1 MSFAPFSEIVSG
13 LDFFGMA
20 INTIPKAR
28 YFDNIKTM
36 RFTKSPTICIW
47 LSGFF
52 FFFSLYVTAPI
63 IAAYAQDLSSS
74 AFLTGITV
82 GAYGAAMMLVRIPIG
97 ILASIHGRRKRLIQ
111 IGLLTIVAGLV
122 MAFSGNPIL
131 LVVSRALLG
140 FGAGF
145 WVLYTVLFAS
155 YFPKEKVG
163 EAMSLITLAYA
174 APQIFAALFG
184 GLGAEHFGWLAPF
197 AIGVVSAIIAIIFIS
212 PVREIDIA
220 VHRWNLGRTRQIFSK
235 KLFVVSLIS
244 MVSFF
249 IAFATV
255 YGFTQSWAQEKLG
268 ATKQEL
274 GFILFSTIFFYVILL
289 RLAAK
294 IEKRFGAKRTLG
306 VGMLCIGLA
315 TAIIPVSGSILELIL
330 IQAFVGMGLGL
341 VYPITMAKSI
351 EGVEGHL
358 KDEAMGTYQSIYA
371 AGIFLGPIAGGII
384 ANQFGLSWIFIIM
397 GLFSIASI
405 PLLFFMVGS
414 KK

>member
-1 MSFAPFSEIVSG
+1 
-13 LDFFGMA
+13 
-20 INTIPKAR
+20 
-28 YFDNIKTM
+28 M
-36 RFTKSPTICIW
+36 RFVNSPTILIW

-63 IAAYAQDLSSS
+63 IAAYAQNLSSS

-97 ILASIHGRRKRLIQ
+97 ILASIHGRRKKLIQ
-111 IGLLTIVAGLV
+111 IGLLAIVAGLI

-140 FGAGF
+140 LGAGF

-184 GLGAEHFGWLAPF
+184 GIGAEHFGWLAPF
-197 AIGVVSAIIAIIFIS
+197 AIGIVSAIIAIILIS
-212 PVREIDIA
+212 QIKEIDISI
-220 VHRWNLGRTRQIFSK
+220 HRWSFKQTQQIFSK
-235 KLFVVSLIS
+235 KLFVVSIIS

-249 IAFATV
+249 IAFATI
-255 YGFTQSWAQEKLG
+255 YGFTQSWAQERLG

-274 GFILFSTIFFYVILL
+274 GFILFSTLFFYVILL
-289 RLAAK
+289 RLASR
-294 IEKRFGAKRTLG
+294 IEYRFGVKRTLG
-306 VGMLCIGLA
+306 VGMLLIGLA
-315 TAIIPVSGSILELIL
+315 TAAISMSGSILELIL

-351 EGVEGHL
+351 EGVGGHL
-358 KDEAMGTYQSIYA
+358 KDEAMGIYQSIYA
-371 AGIFLGPIAGGII
+371 AGIFLGPVAGGII
-384 ANQFGLSWIFIIM
+384 ANQLGLSWIFIIM
-397 GLFSIASI
+397 GLLSVASI
-405 PLLFFMVGS
+405 PLLFFMAGS